1 MIVPSPGLQRAVS
14 QTRKDMCQMR
24 VVVEKEGK
32 EGVMLE
38 NVTRLDVIEQGV
50 AVATLFEGSREIVGA
65 VLRRIDFL
73 GGKVYLSLG

>member
-1 MIVPSPGLQRAVS
+1 MF
-14 QTRKDMCQMR
+14 
-24 VVVEKEGK
+24 
-32 EGVMLE
+32 E

-50 AVATLFEGSREIVGA
+50 SVATLFEGSREIVGA

>member
-1 MIVPSPGLQRAVS
+1 
-14 QTRKDMCQMR
+14 MCQMR

-32 EGVMLE
+32 EEVMFE

-50 AVATLFEGSREIVGA
+50 SVATLFEGSREIVGA